1 MSAADTRADLRISDA
16 DRDQALAQLSEH
28 FQAGR
33 LTTEELDERSGKA
46 LQAKTGRDL
55 AALFTDL
62 PDQAPVPKPSAAQT
76 STVGK
81 RPGWWL
87 PVVPVVAIPIG
98 VFAIIAAVA
107 LGVHLGGGHSTDIH
121 VGFGGVLPLII
132 VLLVMRRIGWIGNRG
147 QGPFR

>member
-1 MSAADTRADLRISDA
+1 
-16 DRDQALAQLSEH
+16 
-28 FQAGR
+28 
-33 LTTEELDERSGKA
+33 
-46 LQAKTGRDL
+46 
-55 AALFTDL
+55 
-62 PDQAPVPKPSAAQT
+62 
-76 STVGK
+76 VGK

>member
-1 MSAADTRADLRISDA
+1 MSAADGRADLRISDA

-33 LTTEELDERSGKA
+33 LTTEEFDERSGQA

-55 AALFTDL
+55 AVLFTDL
-62 PDQAPVPKPSAAQT
+62 PQEQAPIPAAPT
-76 STVGK
+76 ATVGM
-81 RPGWWL
+81 RRGWWL
-87 PVVPVVAIPIG
+87 PVVPVIAIPIG

-107 LGVHLGGGHSTDIH
+107 LGVHPGGAHSTHFH

-147 QGPFR
+147 QGPSR